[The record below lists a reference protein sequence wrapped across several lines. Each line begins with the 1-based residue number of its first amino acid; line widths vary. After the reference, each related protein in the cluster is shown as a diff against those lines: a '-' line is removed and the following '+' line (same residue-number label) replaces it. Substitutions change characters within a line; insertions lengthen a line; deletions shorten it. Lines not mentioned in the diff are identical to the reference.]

1 MAGYIPGCEQ
11 NQVSDHSRFSSLG
24 HKKMGAD
31 RHGSLKRKDEVR
43 GQEKIAQ
50 EMIVVNAL
58 TQVLSEGA
66 EIGVP
71 DCPTC

>member
-1 MAGYIPGCEQ
+1 
-11 NQVSDHSRFSSLG
+11 
-24 HKKMGAD
+24 MGAD